1 MCLILDAN
9 KYSEFLDMNN
19 SELQPVREWI
29 RKKGGKLVYS
39 PTKKMEEELGRHKKM
54 ENRFRQYAQ
63 AGLVREVDRDK
74 VDDKEAG
81 LTGLLSDDGHIVA
94 LALVAEVKL
103 LVSGDKNLHDDF
115 KNIVRGKVYQKL
127 RHKNLLRQD
136 TCP

>member
-1 MCLILDAN
+1 MCLILDTN
-9 KYSEFLDMNN
+9 KFSDFLDPDN
-19 SELQPVREWI
+19 SDLQPVRDWI
-29 RKKGGKLVYS
+29 QKKGGKLVYS
-39 PTKKMEEELGRHKKM
+39 PTKKMEEELGRHQEMK
-54 ENRFRQYAQ
+54 NRLRQYVQ
-63 AGLVREVDRDK
+63 ADRVREVDREK
-74 VDDKEAG
+74 VDHKEAG

-115 KNIVRGKVYQKL
+115 KNIVQGKIYQYS